1 MTLNKS
7 NSRSVSDDLLLSS
20 SRSHFGL
27 GFGLASSH
35 SCSGL
40 TLLLQSSPD
49 KAVATASHRRGRSQT
64 CPQCRQVT
72 TRRQSVRRH
81 NHPKGKLCVGSCS
94 KAFGEVLP
102 QTPIKSLPP
111 QFASCLGEPAHF
123 CCWSPR
129 TCLIEHQLWEQ
140 NRFGRIKS
148 LCPQTAPTLQPPS

>member
-102 QTPIKSLPP
+102 QTPPVRILPRRAGP
-111 QFASCLGEPAHF
+111 FLLLVTKNPSNRASALG
-123 CCWSPR
+123 
-129 TCLIEHQLWEQ
+129 TKQIWED
-140 NRFGRIKS
+140 
-148 LCPQTAPTLQPPS
+148 